1 MQGAAQHKGAE
12 QEMVA
17 ITLTTANALRREE
30 QLELKYVGVFCK
42 YKALCRH

>member
-12 QEMVA
+12 PEMA
-17 ITLTTANALRREE
+17 TITLTTANELRREE
-30 QLELKYVGVFCK
+30 QLELKYVSVFCK